1 MKGKSGVD
9 AYPERFALDCA
20 EGKLL
25 DGAERILVACS
36 GGPDSVAL
44 ALLLAGCP
52 GPPGGSRPE
61 LLIGHLNHAIRGEEA
76 DLDESFVREF
86 AAGLGCRFISARLTP
101 ASGEEPGG
109 LLSEGRA
116 RQLRY
121 GVFAEWARELQL
133 DCIATGHH

>member
-9 AYPERFALDCA
+9 AYPERFALDCE

-101 ASGEEPGG
+101 ASGEE
-109 LLSEGRA
+109 
-116 RQLRY
+116 
-121 GVFAEWARELQL
+121 
-133 DCIATGHH
+133 